1 VNKPKAM
8 AGGPLARF
16 AAPARVIALLPP
28 GTVAVGAGLAV
39 LGAASYVHLAV
50 ASHTLSKAH
59 YSALAVLWSIVF
71 TVGLGLFLPI
81 EQEVTRIVAGRR
93 SAGEGIAPVYRR
105 GALLALTIL
114 AVICVVLAF
123 TAGPIANR
131 LFGGDR
137 SLIIAMVGGFAGLAV
152 AHPTR
157 GVLAG
162 TRRFDGYGTQL
173 GVDGGLRILC
183 AAALGVFHVRSALL
197 FGLILAVAPILS
209 VLVTAPAVRAGLSA
223 GRSLA
228 WSALFRGLGPLT
240 VSTLLAQVMV
250 NIAVVNVKLLAP
262 GAEALAGALL
272 SALILVRIPL
282 FVFASLQASLLPG
295 LSTAAATKD
304 RTAFRHLVL
313 RGCGIVT
320 ATMIAGGIP
329 AIAFGPWLIH
339 VFFDAADVLDRLD
352 FAILAAG
359 TWAYLLAQVL
369 GQGAMALGRHR
380 DQALA
385 WLGGT
390 VALIIAT
397 VVPGEVKLRVEGGYA
412 LGSAVTAVLLAI
424 VVVRLAGRPADT
436 DSGFDAATSFA
447 AMGGL
452 D

>member
-1 VNKPKAM
+1 M
-8 AGGPLARF
+8 
-16 AAPARVIALLPP
+16 IALLPP
-28 GTVAVGAGLAV
+28 GTVSVAMGLAV
-39 LGAASYVHLAV
+39 LGAASYVHLAL

-81 EQEVTRIVAGRR
+81 EQEITRIVAARKT
-93 SAGEGIAPVYRR
+93 AGEGIAPVYRR

-114 AVICVVLAF
+114 AVICVILAL
-123 TAGPIANR
+123 TSELVSNR

-137 SLIIAMVGGFAGLAV
+137 GLVIAMAGGFAGLAV

-162 TRRFDGYGTQL
+162 TGRFDAYGAQL
-173 GVDGGLRILC
+173 GVDGGLRILF
-183 AAALGVFHVRSALL
+183 ATLLGVFHLRSALL
-197 FGLILAVAPILS
+197 FGLILAVAPVVS
-209 VLVTAPAVRAGLSA
+209 VLVTAPMVRAALSA
-223 GRSLA
+223 GRALA

-240 VSTLLAQVMV
+240 VSTLLSQVMV

-304 RTAFRHLVL
+304 RAGFRRLVL

-320 ATMIAGGIP
+320 ATMVVGGVP

-339 VFFDAADVLDRLD
+339 VFFAAADVLDRLD

-380 DQALA
+380 HQSLA

-390 VALIIAT
+390 VALIVAT
-397 VVPGEVKLRVEGGYA
+397 AVPGEVKLRVEGGYA
-412 LGSAVTAVLLAI
+412 VGSTVTALLLAL
-424 VVVRLAGRPADT
+424 VVARLAGQPTDP
-436 DSGFDAATSFA
+436 DSGLAARTSFA

>member
-1 VNKPKAM
+1 M
-8 AGGPLARF
+8 
-16 AAPARVIALLPP
+16 IALLPP
-28 GTVAVGAGLAV
+28 GTVAVASGLAV

-105 GALLALTIL
+105 GALLALSIL
-114 AVICVVLAF
+114 AVICLVLALA
-123 TAGPIANR
+123 AGPVSSR

-137 SLIIAMVGGFAGLAV
+137 GLVIAMAGGFAGLAV

-162 TRRFDGYGTQL
+162 AGRFDGYGAQL
-173 GVDGGLRILC
+173 GVDGGLRILF

-197 FGLILAVAPILS
+197 FGLILALAPVLS
-209 VLVTAPAVRAGLSA
+209 VLVTSPVVRSALSA
-223 GRSLA
+223 GATLA

-250 NIAVVNVKLLAP
+250 NVAVVNVKLLAP

-304 RTAFRHLVL
+304 RVGFRKLVL
-313 RGCGIVT
+313 RGCGLVT
-320 ATMIAGGIP
+320 ATMVAGGLP
-329 AIAFGPWLIH
+329 AIAFGPWLVR
-339 VFFDAADVLDRLD
+339 VFFAAAEVLDRLD

-390 VALIIAT
+390 VALIVAT
-397 VVPGEVKLRVEGGYA
+397 VVPGDVKLRVEGGYA
-412 LGSAVTAVLLAI
+412 IGSAVTALLLAI
-424 VVVRLAGRPADT
+424 VVARVAGRPMDT
-436 DSGFDAATSFA
+436 DDGFAARTSFA

>member
-1 VNKPKAM
+1 
-8 AGGPLARF
+8 
-16 AAPARVIALLPP
+16 VIGLLPP
-28 GTVAVGAGLAV
+28 GTIAVGTGLAV

-81 EQEVTRIVAGRR
+81 EQEVTRIVASRR
-93 SAGEGIAPVYRR
+93 TAGDGIAPVYRR
-105 GALLALTIL
+105 GALLALTMLTI
-114 AVICVVLAF
+114 ICVVLAL
-123 TAGPIANR
+123 TAGTVAGR

-137 SLIIAMVGGFAGLAV
+137 GLVVAMAGGFAGLAV

-173 GVDGGLRILC
+173 GVDGGLRILF
-183 AAALGVFHVRSALL
+183 AAALGIFHVRSALL

-209 VLVTAPAVRAGLSA
+209 VLVTAPAVRKALSA
-223 GRSLA
+223 GTSLA

-240 VSTLLAQVMV
+240 VSTLLSQVMV
-250 NIAVVNVKLLAP
+250 NVAVVNVKLLAP
-262 GAEALAGALL
+262 GDEALAGALL

-304 RTAFRHLVL
+304 RAGFRRLVL
-313 RGCGIVT
+313 RACGIVT
-320 ATMIAGGIP
+320 ATMVVGGIP

-339 VFFDAADVLDRLD
+339 VFFAAADVLDRMD
-352 FAILAAG
+352 FAILAVG
-359 TWAYLLAQVL
+359 TCAYLIAQVL

-380 DQALA
+380 DQAVA

-390 VALIIAT
+390 VALVVTT
-397 VVPGEVKLRVEGGYA
+397 VMPGEVKLRVEGGYA
-412 LGSAVTAVLLAI
+412 VGSAVTALLLAI
-424 VVVRLAGRPADT
+424 VVARLAGRPT
-436 DSGFDAATSFA
+436 DDGGFAARTSFA